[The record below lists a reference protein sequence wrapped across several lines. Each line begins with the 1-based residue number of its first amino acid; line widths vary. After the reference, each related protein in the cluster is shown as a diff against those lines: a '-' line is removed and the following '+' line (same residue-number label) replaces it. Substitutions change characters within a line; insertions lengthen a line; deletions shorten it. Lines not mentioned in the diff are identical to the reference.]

1 MVINIKNKQ
10 TNINEIRKG
19 KNITKLRTKNTGFD
33 FGGHL
38 ENIKHMRT
46 VTNIE
51 NTFDYVVL
59 MNDSCIGPFSLLK
72 EWYHPFIEK
81 LKYSEYV
88 GIIRNNG
95 WFNMCK
101 VDLLYKIEK
110 IIDTKPKDTYQDSVK
125 LERTLDRSFK
135 NDNILKI
142 KLNSDL
148 HSCFQAI
155 FVKENRIGINN
166 GSSTKKARLSYIT
179 PLHLQICIALQ
190 NMKFFVTFIVY
201 LIAVI
206 VLLVSF
212 YSSYH
217 IIHWF

>member
-1 MVINIKNKQ
+1 MQ
-10 TNINEIRKG
+10 
-19 KNITKLRTKNTGFD
+19 
-33 FGGHL
+33 
-38 ENIKHMRT
+38 
-46 VTNIE
+46 
-51 NTFDYVVL
+51 
-59 MNDSCIGPFSLLK
+59 
-72 EWYHPFIEK
+72 K

-88 GIIRNNG
+88 GIMRNTG

-110 IIDTKPKDTYQDSVK
+110 IIDTKPKDTYLNSVK
-125 LERTLDRSFK
+125 IERALYSSFK
-135 NDNILKI
+135 NDNILSI
-142 KLNSDL
+142 KNHFNP

-179 PLHLQICIALQ
+179 PIHLQICIALQ
-190 NMKFFVTFIVY
+190 NMKFFVIFIVY

-206 VLLVSF
+206 VLLLSF